1 MFVHPGLFYAVGFVS
16 LQRQRLRAGA
26 DEEGNDVDGRVGR
39 DPLAALEG
47 LAGGNLA
54 PGVALGQVNLAG
66 GRAGSVDGRNE
77 DVRVNVLEKLCTS
90 LDCKLNDIVEFEA
103 EQKK

>member
-39 DPLAALEG
+39 DPPAALEG

-54 PGVALGQVNLAG
+54 PGVALG
-66 GRAGSVDGRNE
+66 
-77 DVRVNVLEKLCTS
+77 
-90 LDCKLNDIVEFEA
+90 
-103 EQKK
+103 

>member
-26 DEEGNDVDGRVGR
+26 DEEGNDVDGGVGR
-39 DPLAALEG
+39 DPPAALEG

-54 PGVALGQVNLAG
+54 P
-66 GRAGSVDGRNE
+66 
-77 DVRVNVLEKLCTS
+77 
-90 LDCKLNDIVEFEA
+90 
-103 EQKK
+103 